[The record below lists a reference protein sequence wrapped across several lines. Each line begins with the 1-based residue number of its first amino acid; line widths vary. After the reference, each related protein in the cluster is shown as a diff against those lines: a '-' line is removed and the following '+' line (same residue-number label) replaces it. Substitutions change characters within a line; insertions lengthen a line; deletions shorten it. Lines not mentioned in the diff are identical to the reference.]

1 MPTGW
6 CGQLGWGGGEGTCM
20 SMLSAIIR
28 SRATPV
34 AIWLELEQRQRW
46 WGRRNAARRWSLQ
59 RQQGAD
65 CNLLADRLQR

>member
-46 WGRRNAARRWSLQ
+46 
-59 RQQGAD
+59 
-65 CNLLADRLQR
+65 